1 MSTDRTR
8 THYETLAKQASGEK
22 VDLLAVMDRALGDLM
37 HAQVQHSYNL
47 PLAYVESNPAEFSAA
62 IAAVAKLI
70 AADKAFDTE
79 FHAWMHDRN
88 NKRALDALCS
98 AADVRASALA
108 RAGGAQS

>member
-1 MSTDRTR
+1 MNAQGQR
-8 THYETLAKQASGEK
+8 
-22 VDLLAVMDRALGDLM
+22 VDVLAVMDRALGDLM
-37 HAQVQHSYNL
+37 HAQIQHSYNL

-98 AADVRASALA
+98 AADVRASAIA
-108 RAGGAQS
+108 RTGASA